1 MPLLEVEN
9 LKTYFY
15 GDDTIVKAV
24 DGISYNIEEGETVAL
39 VGESGCGKSVSSL
52 SILGLIPSPPGRIV
66 DGEVRFRGT
75 DLIQLPPS
83 DMRKYRSRRI
93 AMVFQEPMSS
103 LNPVINIETQLT
115 EGMMTQLGL
124 TNRQAKDR
132 ALELL
137 ETVGISDPERRLAQ
151 FPHEFSGGMRQRVMI
166 AIALSCEPDLIIADE
181 PTTSLDVT
189 IQAQI
194 LDLMQTLTRE
204 RDMALLLITHNLG
217 VVARYVERINIM
229 YAGRIIEH
237 GSSTDIFEKT
247 ISPLHRRTPQLHPP
261 HRPRHP
267 LEPRSHPRPTPRPR
281 TPTRRLP
288 LRRTMPQRHR
298 PLHTRIPANHPSRT
312 KPHRHML
319 GSQRNP
325 QQLPP
330 TSFPPFMAGT
340 QQTMTRKPH
349 SNRVGGTP
357 GIQQNK
363 Q

>member
-15 GDDTIVKAV
+15 SDDTVVKAV
-24 DGISYNIEEGETVAL
+24 DGITYSIEEGETVAL

-66 DGEVRFRGT
+66 DGEVRFRGI
-75 DLIQLPPS
+75 DLLQLSPS
-83 DMRKYRSRRI
+83 EMRTYRSRRV

-124 TNRQAKDR
+124 TNRQAKGR

-137 ETVGISDPERRLAQ
+137 ETVGISDPERRMAQ
-151 FPHEFSGGMRQRVMI
+151 FPHEFSCGMRQRVMI

-194 LDLMQTLTRE
+194 LDLMQTLTRD
-204 RDMALLLITHNLG
+204 RNMALLLITHNLG

-237 GSSTDIFEKT
+237 GASTDIFEKPSHPYT
-247 ISPLHRRTPQLHPP
+247 VGLLNSIPRIDRDTRSSLDPIPGQPPDLARLPIGCHFAERCRNAFDRCISEYPQTVQVE
-261 HRPRHP
+261 PRHTATCWVA
-267 LEPRSHPRPTPRPR
+267 EEIYSNY
-281 TPTRRLP
+281 
-288 LRRTMPQRHR
+288 
-298 PLHTRIPANHPSRT
+298 AE
-312 KPHRHML
+312 
-319 GSQRNP
+319 
-325 QQLPP
+325 
-330 TSFPPFMAGT
+330 
-340 QQTMTRKPH
+340 QTAH
-349 SNRVGGTP
+349 V
-357 GIQQNK
+357 
-363 Q
+363 